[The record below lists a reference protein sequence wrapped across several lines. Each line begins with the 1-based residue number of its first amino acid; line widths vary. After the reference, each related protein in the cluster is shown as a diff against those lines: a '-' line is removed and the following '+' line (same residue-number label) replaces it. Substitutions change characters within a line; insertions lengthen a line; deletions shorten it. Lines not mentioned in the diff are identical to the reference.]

1 MASNRLRSL
10 RNIGNR
16 MNVVQERLGYL
27 DRRPSPR
34 RLSPNFIIENNIMRA
49 AITTPLIADDAVT
62 EDTIG
67 SGAVNTDQIAMDAIN
82 GKNIT
87 SCTITD
93 STIDNCTITTGTM
106 DGTDITTG
114 TMDGTVITNVAITL
128 STLDGEE
135 VVATGITL
143 SDCIADSISPIGGG
157 TLGLGGGAGVSISG
171 GSSII
176 TVAGTT
182 VGIAAGTSSG
192 ISFNGFAAQLS
203 VSNFLNFQVNG
214 NALNTRDE
222 YLALL
227 ARVAALEGQM
237 AGKANVGHSH

>member
-49 AITTPLIADDAVT
+49 AITTPLIADNAVT

-67 SGAVNTDQIAMDAIN
+67 SGAVNTDQIAEDAIN

-87 SCTITD
+87 SCAITD
-93 STIDNCTITTGTM
+93 STIDNCEITTGTM
-106 DGTDITTG
+106 DGTAITNVTV
-114 TMDGTVITNVAITL
+114 DGADLTNVAITS
-128 STLDGEE
+128 STLDGFD

-143 SDCIADSISPIGGG
+143 SACYADAISPIAAG
-157 TLGLGGGAGVSISG
+157 TLGLGGGAGVSIAG
-171 GSSII
+171 GTSSI
-176 TVAGTT
+176 TVASGNI
-182 VGIAAGTSSG
+182 GMAAGGTG
-192 ISFNGFAAQLS
+192 ISMNGSAVV
-203 VSNFLNFQVNG
+203 VSAGAFLNFTING
-214 NALNTRDE
+214 SALNTRNE

-227 ARVAALEGQM
+227 NRVSALES
-237 AGKANVGHSH
+237 GKANVGHSH

>member
-49 AITTPLIADDAVT
+49 AITTPLIADNAVT

-106 DGTDITTG
+106 DGTNITTG

-143 SDCIADSISPIGGG
+143 SNCVADAISPIGGG
-157 TLGLGGGAGVSISG
+157 TLGLGGGDGVSIAG
-171 GSSII
+171 GSSSI

-182 VGIAAGTSSG
+182 VGIAAGGSG
-192 ISFNGFAAQLS
+192 ITFTGFAGIVS
-203 VSNFLNFQVNG
+203 VSNFLNFTING
-214 NALNTRDE
+214 KALNTRDE
-222 YLALL
+222 YLAL
-227 ARVAALEGQM
+227 ANRVEVLEIQM
-237 AGKANVGHSH
+237 STKADAGHSH